1 MLAVISKMEEQ
12 LAALKTM
19 VLASEK
25 IEVPSTEG
33 LPGSDYDLDA
43 KRFTPDGRELL
54 PDPPKVIYVDL
65 PKESKVEAPDE
76 DTVLGCQ
83 IITELPDFYT
93 GKCSVLKI
101 QKRYFDNS
109 DKGFEHLWID
119 KYHVCITACDREM
132 KVIGTHVTHWN
143 NLAKFHAALLKK
155 GINTHDKKTWMP
167 KTLLFDLD

>member
-12 LAALKTM
+12 LSALKEM
-19 VLASEK
+19 VLSAQESVN
-25 IEVPSTEG
+25 EVKPQVTE
-33 LPGSDYDLDA
+33 
-43 KRFTPDGRELL
+43 DGRELL